1 MLRNDYIRVHPVMM
15 QSIPALL
22 EIWTPKLVR
31 GPDIDS
37 VTRQPSPEGAMF
49 NTIDNDDQCTSNVS
63 LTTYAY
69 ADVAILARFR
79 DMDFEEEEEFEEYFN
94 VNQSQL
100 LSCIRTASSLLP
112 HVVWLGTLT
121 YNIIIDVHRPLS
133 LLQPRSSRC

>member
-49 NTIDNDDQCTSNVS
+49 FTLLTMMTNVLQMFRLLCMRQEYM
-63 LTTYAY
+63 LTWQ
-69 ADVAILARFR
+69 F
-79 DMDFEEEEEFEEYFN
+79 
-94 VNQSQL
+94 
-100 LSCIRTASSLLP
+100 
-112 HVVWLGTLT
+112 
-121 YNIIIDVHRPLS
+121 
-133 LLQPRSSRC
+133 